1 MDCVDPP
8 ALRLA
13 RYVLGM
19 KSKFVAGVTVVVLST
34 SACGSSD
41 NESVKTTS
49 DAETTGVATTASA
62 ISTGAS
68 QEADISAAPLS
79 DEPATTSFTDLA
91 AIPNVIL
98 KVTLGDDDGFWP
110 YERTTSGPFT
120 TTISEKNFELVDNFF
135 ETPSNKVS
143 DDLIFYEAMIWMDS
157 GVVTLYQFDNDYM
170 PFTDMDGNVSDEEA
184 FAYRESYAIMS
195 FTEMPRV
202 ICDQVGVC
210 EWRDFATEEDPDT
223 IYADET
229 SEFLEAS
236 FTELGMELA
245 KRHPAAEFSLT
256 FSGHGSPGGHLFSSF
271 MHEGDSYRFLRSWTE
286 SIGAKLSIIDLG
298 GPCNKA
304 SVADLLVFSPF
315 SNYVI
320 ASDLPNGGYDPC
332 WGGDCN
338 FDMDL
343 LKDEYQL
350 FRIFASKDDTLEIAK
365 EWVRVRRTKYELGR
379 ADIVR
384 QGVQQANY
392 VFESEAFTNLTE
404 MLFETYPGLAGQPEP
419 GRYADLL
426 ADLVAKGA
434 SQDLLNR
441 LDKVIVFKV
450 DNRDMFAWSEEANG
464 LILNEDLQSVVENL
478 AQMG

>member
-1 MDCVDPP
+1 
-8 ALRLA
+8 
-13 RYVLGM
+13 M
-19 KSKFVAGVTVVVLST
+19 KSKFLAGVIVVVLSM

-41 NESVKTTS
+41 NQSV
-49 DAETTGVATTASA
+49 ETTAAPETTRVAVTASA
-62 ISTGAS
+62 TSTGAS
-68 QEADISAAPLS
+68 EEADASAAPVS
-79 DEPATTSFTDLA
+79 DEPATNSFTDLA

-110 YERTTSGPFT
+110 YERMTSGPFVT
-120 TTISEKNFELVDNFF
+120 TSSEKNFELVENVF

-170 PFTDMDGNVSDEEA
+170 ALTEMDENISDEEA

-202 ICDQVGVC
+202 ICDQVGEC
-210 EWRDFATEEDPDT
+210 ELRDFPTEEDPGT

-229 SEFLEAS
+229 SEFLKDS
-236 FTELGMELA
+236 FTEFGMELVR
-245 KRHPAAEFSLT
+245 RHSEAEFFLR
-256 FSGHGSPGGHLFSSF
+256 FEGHGSPGGHLFSYF
-271 MHEGDSYRFLRSWTE
+271 MHEDDSYEFLRSWTE
-286 SIGAKLSIIDLG
+286 SIGAKLGIIDVG
-298 GPCNKA
+298 GPCDKA

-332 WGGDCN
+332 FEGDCN
-338 FDMDL
+338 FDFDL
-343 LKDEYQL
+343 LKDDYQL
-350 FRIFASKDDTLEIAK
+350 FRIFASKGETLEIAK
-365 EWVRVRRTKYELGR
+365 ELVRARRTKYELGR

-404 MLFETYPGLAGQPEP
+404 TLFETYPGLAGQPEP
-419 GRYADLL
+419 GRYADLFT
-426 ADLVAKGA
+426 DLVAKGA
-434 SQDLLNR
+434 SQDLLDM

-464 LILNEDLQSVVENL
+464 LILNEDLQNVVENL
-478 AQMG
+478 TQVG